1 MMERKKYFVSV
12 ASGEIS
18 QVQYGNNDD
27 FTIYA
32 TGSEVRDLRAKM
44 DMMQDAEFKSYW
56 RAHIPIMSYHND
68 KANDQYNEGIQSA
81 FQMIY
86 DLGDDQTKENL
97 QQMGVLDAE
106 YL

>member
-1 MMERKKYFVSV
+1 MERKKYFVSV

-32 TGSEVRDLRAKM
+32 TDSEVRDLRAKM
-44 DMMQDAEFKSYW
+44 DVMQNADFKSFW
-56 RAHIPIMSYHND
+56 RAHVPIMPYHKD
-68 KANDQYNEGIQSA
+68 KANDQYNAGIQEA

-86 DLGDDQTKENL
+86 DLGVDQTKADIKS
-97 QQMGVLDAE
+97 MGVLDAE